1 MVKSAKYKII
11 LDIDG
16 NTYSGRFPAL
26 LSYSSVIFK
35 IHAFEDVATIFARA
49 WEHYVPVGLDLQDFQ
64 DKMDWVKRNDRE
76 ARRIAE
82 RGR

>member
-1 MVKSAKYKII
+1 MTTSLKYKVI

-16 NTYSGRFPAL
+16 NTYSGRFPEL

-35 IHAFEDVATIFARA
+35 IHAFEDVGTIFAKA
-49 WEHYVPVGLDLQDFQ
+49 WEHYVPVHFNLTDFQ
-64 DKMDWVKRNDRE
+64 DKIDWVKRNDRE
-76 ARRIAE
+76 ALKIAE

>member
-1 MVKSAKYKII
+1 MKTSLKYKVII
-11 LDIDG
+11 DIDG

-35 IHAFEDVATIFARA
+35 IYVFEDVGNIFARA
-49 WEHYVPVGLDLQDFQ
+49 WEHYIPVHFNLSDFQ
-64 DKMDWVKRNDRE
+64 SKMDWVKRNDKE
-76 ARRIAE
+76 AQKIAE